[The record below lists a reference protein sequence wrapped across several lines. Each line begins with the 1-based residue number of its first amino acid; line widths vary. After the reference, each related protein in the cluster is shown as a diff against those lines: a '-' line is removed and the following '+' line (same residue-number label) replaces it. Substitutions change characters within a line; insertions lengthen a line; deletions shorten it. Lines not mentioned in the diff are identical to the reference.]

1 MNFKLTI
8 LFQDVQ
14 IEQVE
19 AHKFLGIWF
28 RGDMSWTTHV
38 EKLSAELSK
47 ITGCFNRIRELIP
60 LWLKKVLYYSMFY
73 SRLTYCLLVWGT
85 TYSKNYQQ
93 LIILQKRVL
102 RCFENYTGRL
112 QDLRTHDL
120 FIKHTLL
127 KANQIYYYRLFQ
139 HIKTNKLY
147 TAKSSESK
155 CRYSLRNETRVI
167 PKFRTVYGRQHIGY
181 QVPQLLNRLSPL
193 DFCTLSKK
201 SMKLYIIEHQMEYA

>member
-1 MNFKLTI
+1 
-8 LFQDVQ
+8 
-14 IEQVE
+14 
-19 AHKFLGIWF
+19 
-28 RGDMSWTTHV
+28 
-38 EKLSAELSK
+38 
-47 ITGCFNRIRELIP
+47 
-60 LWLKKVLYYSMFY
+60 MFY

-201 SMKLYIIEHQMEYA
+201 SMKLYIIEHQMEYAWCVSFSCHTVMLFFNFF